1 MAVNAVTH
9 TISSASVLRK
19 GPDARKFF
27 AANKAVRDTAL
38 PGAATI
44 SKSTAAAATTSASGV
59 STLNK
64 LSGGSRLVAPR
75 DVLVTARLEFKL
87 ASEVQV
93 LNQASKNAGQV
104 SSILQTAAAAVQRID
119 AKLDRMAELADE
131 AAGYS
136 VSDSQRAVLNNE
148 FADLRAEIDDIAGAA
163 KFSNSALLDG
173 ANSFTATSIGGNIEA
188 ADGFEAITFD
198 SRAGDE
204 FAASGNSI
212 AINYD
217 SSTNIFTVT
226 NFATGRSAVS
236 EAVSAAPAE
245 GETRD
250 VIIADFGLTLQ
261 LNSSFSTAG
270 NITANNS
277 FQVSGSANNQVDLGL
292 RIGSGTASGSDEI
305 SANLQRVRIA
315 TLSSELQHDD
325 ILSIAGAV
333 NSAANVKSAQEALQ
347 QFQTS
352 LDANLTRVG
361 IAVANLEN
369 GIANFESASANLSDL
384 AAAAQAVQG
393 ALHDV
398 VAETAGAILAK
409 VNQVPEI
416 LAQLQSLKGFIPS
429 AAPAPSASTAA
440 VASPEPAPKTGTA
453 EPVSVPSETDE
464 I

>member
-1 MAVNAVTH
+1 VTH
-9 TISSASVLRK
+9 TISSASALRK
-19 GPDARKFF
+19 CPDARKFF

-38 PGAATI
+38 PGAAPT

-75 DVLVTARLEFKL
+75 DELVTARLEFKL

-104 SSILQTAAAAVQRID
+104 SSILQTAAAVQRID

-148 FADLRAEIDDIAGAA
+148 FADLRAEVDDIAGVA

-173 ANSFTATSIGGNIEA
+173 ANNFTATSIGGNIEV
-188 ADGFEAITFD
+188 ADGFQAITFD
-198 SRAGDE
+198 SRAGDG

-226 NFATGRSAVS
+226 NLATGRSAVS

-292 RIGSGTASGSDEI
+292 RIGSGIASGSDEI

-384 AAAAQAVQG
+384 AAAAQAIQG

-409 VNQVPEI
+409 VNQVPDI
-416 LAQLQSLKGFIPS
+416 LAQLQSLEGFLPS
-429 AAPAPSASTAA
+429 AAPAPSASAAA
-440 VASPEPAPKTGTA
+440 VASPKPAPKTGTA
-453 EPVSVPSETDE
+453 EPDSTPFETDE
-464 I
+464 T